1 MRSRSFSIVRAVLLA
16 GLLAG
21 LLTACAAAAQT
32 ADQHEAEEEHSGEM
46 TLPELVPVQLG
57 AGERLNVVATTSL
70 IGDVVSQIGGEQI
83 TLASVMGVGQDPHTY
98 EPVPADIALL
108 EQADVIFSNGLDFEE
123 GLVEPLASLADRV
136 PVVPVSAGVDVI
148 EGGHAHHHHEEHE
161 GEAEEE
167 HEGEEEHHHEHEHAA
182 GDPHTWMDPRNVMI
196 WADNIAYALSALDPA
211 HADVYRANA
220 EAYKAQLEEL
230 DSYIAAQVAR
240 IPEANR
246 KLVTDHEALGYFAR
260 RYGFE
265 TLGAVIPNV
274 TTSAEPSAAELAG
287 LVETIRTEQ
296 VRAIFVSTSVSDELA
311 RVVAEEVGYEVQ
323 ILYLYHELGEPGS
336 GAETYL
342 GMMRTNI
349 DTIVAGLGS

>member
-1 MRSRSFSIVRAVLLA
+1 MRSRSFSIVRAVVLA

-21 LLTACAAAAQT
+21 LLTACAAATQT
-32 ADQHEAEEEHSGEM
+32 VGQADQHEAEEEHSGEM
-46 TLPELVPVQLG
+46 TLPELVPIQLG

-70 IGDVVSQIGGEQI
+70 IGDVVSQIGGEYI

-136 PVVPVSAGVDVI
+136 PVVPVSAGVDVLS
-148 EGGHAHHHHEEHE
+148 GGHEHD
-161 GEAEEE
+161 
-167 HEGEEEHHHEHEHAA
+167 EHAA

-211 HADVYRANA
+211 HADSYRANA

-230 DSYIAAQVAR
+230 DNYIAAQVAR

-265 TLGAVIPNV
+265 VVGAVIPNI
-274 TTSAEPSAAELAG
+274 TTSAEPSAAELAE

-311 RVVAEEVGYEVQ
+311 RTVVEEVGYEVQ
-323 ILYLYHELGEPGS
+323 ILYLYHELGEQGS

-342 GMMRTNI
+342 GMMRTDI

>member
-1 MRSRSFSIVRAVLLA
+1 MRSRSFSIVRAVVLA

-21 LLTACAAAAQT
+21 LLTACAAATQT
-32 ADQHEAEEEHSGEM
+32 VGQADQHEAEEEHSGEM
-46 TLPELVPVQLG
+46 TLPELVPIQLG

-70 IGDVVSQIGGEQI
+70 IGDVVSQIGGEYI

-136 PVVPVSAGVDVI
+136 PVVPVSAGVDVLS
-148 EGGHAHHHHEEHE
+148 GGHEHD
-161 GEAEEE
+161 E
-167 HEGEEEHHHEHEHAA
+167 HAAGGHEHDEHAA

-211 HADVYRANA
+211 HADSYRANA

-230 DSYIAAQVAR
+230 DNYIAAQVAR

-265 TLGAVIPNV
+265 VVGAVIPNV
-274 TTSAEPSAAELAG
+274 TTSAEPSAADLAELI
-287 LVETIRTEQ
+287 ETIRTEQ
-296 VRAIFVSTSVSDELA
+296 VRAIFVSTSVSDELS

-323 ILYLYHELGEPGS
+323 VLYLYHELGEPGS

-342 GMMRTNI
+342 GMMRTDV